1 MFLVSW
7 PDNFYVSRRLS
18 KIMDIETRASRHLAS
33 LGKAPL
39 ASSLAQRFAWGLHSV
54 GVGLCGLVVDK
65 DRLEAEDFLE

>member
-1 MFLVSW
+1 
-7 PDNFYVSRRLS
+7 
-18 KIMDIETRASRHLAS
+18 MDIETRASRHLAS